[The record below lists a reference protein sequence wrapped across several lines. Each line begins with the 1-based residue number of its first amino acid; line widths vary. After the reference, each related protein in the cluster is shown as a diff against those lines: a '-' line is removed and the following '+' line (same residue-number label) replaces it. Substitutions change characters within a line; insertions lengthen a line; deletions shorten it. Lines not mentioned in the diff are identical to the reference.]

1 MFELTSSNFN
11 GRTATVQLLAVNP
24 IFVAGQI
31 EGSDGLQTAG

>member
-24 IFVAGQI
+24 ILVPRQI
-31 EGSDGLQTAG
+31 DDSDGLQTAV